1 MNNAL
6 TLLRLWCI
14 VTLLSFHS
22 FFISNLLGQCD
33 PVSDSLALVALYNA
47 TNGDDWVDN
56 TNWLVEGQT
65 IGNWAGC
72 VVDSSG
78 CVCEINIFGI
88 SQTLGSLPPEIGDLT
103 NLKVLNFWYS
113 GLVGNIPSE
122 IGNLPNLEVLDLRGN
137 KLTGQI
143 PPELGNLIQ
152 LKRLDFFSNQLNEN
166 LPIELFNLDSLLYL
180 NLGNNHFFGSIPP
193 EIGNLENLD
202 FLNLSFN
209 QLSGEIPPELGNLSM
224 LSHLS
229 LSRNQLSGSIPA
241 EIGELENLT
250 TLLLSNNLLSGSIP
264 AEIGNLG
271 NLIFLELGNN
281 QLTGAI
287 PSEIGNLSNL
297 EMINISYN
305 ALTGNLPNE
314 LGNLISLNSLRIS
327 YNELTGSLPPEIGN
341 LENLFLLDLEVNTLS
356 GILPPEMGNMTSLQY
371 LFLFGNE
378 LEGNIPHEIGQLE
391 SILTID
397 LTKNHLTGAI
407 PPEIGNLSNLEALSL
422 SDNMLTDEIPSE
434 LGNLQNL
441 VNLNLGKNLLSGQI
455 PSELFLLTN
464 LHSLYLRDNHLT
476 GFLSS
481 DIGNLENIEAIDFA
495 ENSLTGKLPVELA
508 ALPNLSTANLINNQ
522 FYGCIPPQFSIFCGF
537 GTPKIYLNGNVG
549 LPNADAFYETFCL
562 DGEGTCVSTISGKIV
577 QDQNQNCLIDSL
589 EAGLQHWMIKASS
602 DQGDIFSL
610 SNINGDYG
618 ILPNPESYPNS
629 YFIEIINAPGPYW
642 EENCTGIQNV
652 IIEDSLSLDTINFFP
667 SAIALC
673 PYLTVDISTSR
684 LRRCF
689 DNTFKID
696 YCNYG
701 TVNAEEAL
709 VKIHFDPLL
718 NVNSA
723 SIPIAQQEGNT
734 YTFDLGEVQVGECG
748 SFFIFTTVSCD
759 SELGQTLCAT
769 AKIYPDSLC
778 AGFSEE
784 WSGANIEVEGYC
796 ESDEVIFTITNTG
809 EGDMQSE
816 QTYTI
821 IQDGVIITPE
831 PIPFFLS
838 SGESIEVNFEANGS
852 TYACQTTP
860 VPFHP
865 FESIPSAFVEACGTN
880 ETGGFSTGFA
890 TQFPENDSSPF
901 VSIDCQQVIGSF
913 DPNDKRGFPEGYG
926 ESHYI
931 ERGQDIEYLIRF
943 QNTGT
948 DTAFT
953 VVVEDVL
960 SPYLEMTS
968 LRLGASSHPYN
979 LEIVGSDTLKF
990 IFESILLVDSTA
1002 NEPASHGFIKF
1013 RISQK
1018 PELPLGTVI
1027 ENQAAISFDFNDPVL
1042 TNTTFHTIGENFVE
1056 VEVNQLPYIPGLE
1069 VSIAP
1074 NPVTIEAVIRITGID
1089 FQEAEF
1095 RLFNAMGIE
1104 VKRDVFSGQELALKK
1119 GDLPEGLYV
1128 FEVLVDGQIGGVG
1141 KLVVE

>member
-1 MNNAL
+1 MKNAL

-56 TNWLVEGQT
+56 TNWLVEGEPISTWKGVETDSAGCVKKLVFSNNNMVGELPTEIGNYSSIESIMIKDDQLEGNIPSELGDLETLKYLNLTCNGLLGNIPIELGNLGNLQNLRIHCSQLTGGLPEELFYLPNLAYLEIRGNQLTGGINIPSDIGNTTSLTHLFIIGTSISGGIPPEIENLTNLVSLQLSSNPLGGQIPSELGNLHNLQILNLKENQLTGSIPPELGNITSLGSLRLSTNQLSGPIPPELGSLTNLYELQLYQNQLSGTIPAEIFELQNLVGLSLENNQISGSIPIPEEIENISNLKFLNLNGNKLSGSIPAT
-65 IGNWAGC
+65 IGNLSQLNLLGL
-72 VVDSSG
+72 SG
-78 CVCEINIFGI
+78 NKLSE
-88 SQTLGSLPPEIGDLT
+88 S
-103 NLKVLNFWYS
+103 
-113 GLVGNIPSE
+113 IPSE
-122 IGNLPNLEVLDLRGN
+122 IGNLVE
-137 KLTGQI
+137 
-143 PPELGNLIQ
+143 
-152 LKRLDFFSNQLNEN
+152 LNE
-166 LPIELFNLDSLLYL
+166 LY
-180 NLGNNHFFGSIPP
+180 
-193 EIGNLENLD
+193 
-202 FLNLSFN
+202 
-209 QLSGEIPPELGNLSM
+209 
-224 LSHLS
+224 
-229 LSRNQLSGSIPA
+229 
-241 EIGELENLT
+241 
-250 TLLLSNNLLSGSIP
+250 LSNNLLTGS
-264 AEIGNLG
+264 
-271 NLIFLELGNN
+271 
-281 QLTGAI
+281 I
-287 PSEIGNLSNL
+287 PSEIGNLVELNILYLRSNF
-297 EMINISYN
+297 
-305 ALTGNLPNE
+305 LTGSIPSEVGDLINLNYLFLE
-314 LGNLISLNSLRIS
+314 NNF
-327 YNELTGSLPPEIGN
+327 LTGSLPIE
-341 LENLFLLDLEVNTLS
+341 
-356 GILPPEMGNMTSLQY
+356 
-371 LFLFGNE
+371 
-378 LEGNIPHEIGQLE
+378 
-391 SILTID
+391 
-397 LTKNHLTGAI
+397 
-407 PPEIGNLSNLEALSL
+407 LSNL
-422 SDNMLTDEIPSE
+422 T
-434 LGNLQNL
+434 
-441 VNLNLGKNLLSGQI
+441 NLNVGI
-455 PSELFLLTN
+455 FL
-464 LHSLYLRDNHLT
+464 H
-476 GFLSS
+476 
-481 DIGNLENIEAIDFA
+481 
-495 ENSLTGKLPVELA
+495 
-508 ALPNLSTANLINNQ
+508 NQ
-522 FYGCIPPQFSIFCGF
+522 FYGCFPPQYSVFCNSSTFVDFSNNPGLPGGGDFEAFCQTGF
-537 GTPKIYLNGNVG
+537 GSC
-549 LPNADAFYETFCL
+549 DA
-562 DGEGTCVSTISGKIV
+562 TISGKVIL
-577 QDQNQNCLIDSL
+577 DQNQNCFSDTL
-589 EAGLQHWMIKASS
+589 EIGLRNWMIKANS
-602 DQGDIFSL
+602 DQGELYSV
-610 SNINGDYG
+610 SNDNGEYG
-618 ILPNPESYPNS
+618 ILTHPGSYD
-629 YFIEIINAPGPYW
+629 IELIYAPGPYW

-667 SAIALC
+667 SAIVLC

-748 SFFIFTTVSCD
+748 SFKIYTTVSCD

-784 WSGANIEVEGYC
+784 WSGANIEVVGACEGG
-796 ESDEVIFTITNTG
+796 EVLFTISNTA

-880 ETGGFSTGFA
+880 ETGGFSTGYA

-926 ESHYI
+926 ESHFI

-1056 VEVNQLPYIPGLE
+1056 VWVNQLPYIPGLE

-1119 GDLPEGLYV
+1119 GELPEGLYV